1 MIDLCVVNHN
11 TRKELQ
17 RFLDTLHSDL
27 DGPNGA
33 LEKNWN
39 LYITDN
45 DSSDDFI
52 PWIRENEERYKIDK
66 LFLRQNIGYSAA
78 INMMASKSSGDII
91 AVLNGD
97 VWMTTE
103 DCQRI
108 EVLFN
113 ENPDI
118 HILGPKQR
126 DENGFITHAGI
137 IGTNLAPK
145 HRGWRE
151 PDPQDIL
158 YRDRI
163 NCVTVSGS
171 AYFVRRD
178 VWDAMTNNE
187 KYAELYPT
195 AVDMYRHYTKLNYHP
210 PVPNGAFLPTPH
222 YYEETWCSYFARH
235 LGYNVVYDGSV
246 SIGHSWHAS
255 TPKPGQGISHAD
267 QCFPISREIFRR
279 ACDTVGIERD

>member
-27 DGPNGA
+27 INPNGA

-45 DSSDDFI
+45 ESTDDFI
-52 PWIRENEERYKIDK
+52 PWIRENEERYLIDN
-66 LFLRQNIGYSAA
+66 LYLRNNIGYSAA
-78 INMMASKSSGDII
+78 INSMASKTSGDII

-97 VWMTTE
+97 VWMTSQ
-103 DCQRI
+103 DCLKI
-108 EVLFN
+108 EQIFLD
-113 ENPDI
+113 NPDI

-126 DENGFITHAGI
+126 DEQGFITHAGI
-137 IGTNLAPK
+137 IGTNTEPK
-145 HRGWRE
+145 HRAWRE
-151 PDPQDIL
+151 SDPHDTA

-163 NCVTVSGS
+163 ECVTVSGS

-178 VWDAMTNNE
+178 VWNAMTNHPD
-187 KYAELYPT
+187 YRAIYPD
-195 AVDMYRHYTKLNYHP
+195 AI
-210 PVPNGAFLPTPH
+210 GAFLPTPH

-267 QCFPISREIFRR
+267 SYFPISREIFRK
-279 ACDTVGIERD
+279 ACDHIGIERD

>member
-1 MIDLCVVNHN
+1 MIDLCVVNYN
-11 TRKELQ
+11 TRPLLQ

-27 DGPNGA
+27 DDPNGA
-33 LEKNWN
+33 LVKSWN

-45 DSSDDFI
+45 GSSDDFI
-52 PWIRENEERYKIDK
+52 PWMRQSEERYRIDRTY
-66 LFLRQNIGYSAA
+66 LRENIGYSAA
-78 INMMASKSSGDII
+78 VNMMASKSTGDIVG
-91 AVLNGD
+91 VLNGD
-97 VWMTTE
+97 VWMTTS
-103 DCQRI
+103 DCVKIQDI
-108 EVLFN
+108 FD

-137 IGTNLAPK
+137 IGTNIAPK

-151 PDPQDIL
+151 HDPQDIL
-158 YRDRI
+158 YKDRI

-178 VWDAMTNNE
+178 VWDALTNNE
-187 KYAELYPT
+187 KYREIYPN
-195 AVDMYRHYTKLNYHP
+195 AI
-210 PVPNGAFLPTPH
+210 GAFLPTPH

-267 QCFPISREIFRR
+267 RYFPVSRDIFRK
-279 ACDTVGIERD
+279 ACDHIGIERD